1 MKFMSIKNNDK
12 YPTIKLPGVF
22 IMKYIGQSIGKNVH
36 PNGHVC
42 AKKKL
47 MSNSIMTIKG
57 SSTYIRKN

>member
-22 IMKYIGQSIGKNVH
+22 IMKYIGQSIGKKMSRNGH

-42 AKKKL
+42 A
-47 MSNSIMTIKG
+47 
-57 SSTYIRKN
+57 